1 MARNCITSLLSGF
14 MLLCTLTAVGAQQS
28 QPQAQPRENIGDQ
41 IPQSWGGLPPDAPAR
56 PKTVLP
62 TPAVHDIP
70 PPRATK
76 PMSDAEQLRA
86 ERELSALRARQE
98 ELKDPNAAKKADAAS
113 AANAA
118 AIEGARK
125 KAGNPKPKAPKQ
137 GTVAR

>member
-1 MARNCITSLLSGF
+1 MARNCITSLLSAF
-14 MLLCTLTAVGAQQS
+14 MLLCTLTAAGAQQA

-41 IPQSWGGLPPDAPAR
+41 IPQSWGGLPPEAPAR

-86 ERELSALRARQE
+86 ERELSAIRARQE
-98 ELKDPNAAKKADAAS
+98 KLKDPNAAQKADDAS
-113 AANAA
+113 KANAA
-118 AIEGARK
+118 AIETARK
-125 KAGNPKPKAPKQ
+125 KAGNPKPKPAKPPTQ
-137 GTVAR
+137 R